1 MSAHPTAPPP
11 TTSHPTTSDRILAAA
26 EVLFAERGFAGTAV
40 RDIAARCDLNAASL
54 YNHFPSKQAL
64 YESVLERG
72 IRPLLE
78 EVVRA
83 ATTDETGPAF
93 GDRII
98 DALMA
103 HLERTPLLPR
113 LVQHEAVRGG
123 EHLATL
129 ARRWIRPLF
138 DQGLTALK
146 RSPATRRWADD
157 ELPLLIAA
165 YLHVVFGH
173 FAMAPLLAEVLDED
187 PLSPASVARQTRFLR
202 KLTHLLVALAPIDPE
217 GAPDEAE

>member
-1 MSAHPTAPPP
+1 MAEADS
-11 TTSHPTTSDRILAAA
+11 TTKQRILAAS
-26 EVLFAERGFAGTAV
+26 ESLFAERGFAGTAV
-40 RDIAARCDLNAASL
+40 RDIAARSGLNGASL

-64 YESVLERG
+64 YEAVLERG
-72 IRPLLE
+72 IRPLLQE
-78 EVVRA
+78 LIQAA
-83 ATTDETGPAF
+83 ATPDQSPAA

-98 DALMA
+98 GALMA
-103 HLERTPLLPR
+103 HLERTPHLPR

-123 EHLATL
+123 QHLQRL

-138 DQGLTALK
+138 EQGLAALK
-146 RSPATRRWADD
+146 ASPDARRWSDD

-187 PLSPASVARQTRFLR
+187 PLAPASLARQTRFLR
-202 KLTHLLVALAPIDPE
+202 KLSQLLVGPSAPHPE
-217 GAPDEAE
+217 GTPDEAQ

>member
-1 MSAHPTAPPP
+1 MAEADF
-11 TTSHPTTSDRILAAA
+11 TTKDRILASA
-26 EVLFAERGFAGTAV
+26 ELLFAERGFAGTAI
-40 RDIAARCDLNAASL
+40 RDIAARSGLNGASL

-64 YESVLERG
+64 YEAVLERG
-72 IRPLLE
+72 IHPLLE
-78 EVVRA
+78 ELVHAA
-83 ATTDETGPAF
+83 ATPDPSPAA
-93 GDRII
+93 GNRII
-98 DALMA
+98 GALMA

-123 EHLATL
+123 EHLGRL

-138 DQGLTALK
+138 EQGLAALK
-146 RSPATRRWADD
+146 ASPDARRWNED

-187 PLSPASVARQTRFLR
+187 PLAPASLARQTRFLR
-202 KLTHLLVALAPIDPE
+202 KLSQLLVGPSGPHPE
-217 GAPDEAE
+217 GSPHEAQ

>member
-1 MSAHPTAPPP
+1 MPVPAHPNPGP
-11 TTSHPTTSDRILAAA
+11 PTTSDRILVAA
-26 EVLFAERGFAGTAV
+26 EALFAERGFAGTAV
-40 RDIAARCDLNAASL
+40 RDIAARCGLNAASL

-72 IRPLLE
+72 IRPLLD

-83 ATTDETGPAF
+83 ATTDELGPAL

-103 HLERTPLLPR
+103 HLERTPHLPR

-146 RSPATRRWADD
+146 RTPNTLRWTDD

-173 FAMAPLLAEVLDED
+173 FAMAPLLSEVLDED

-202 KLTHLLVALAPIDPE
+202 KLTHLLVAPAPIDPQ
-217 GAPDEAE
+217 GDSDEAE

>member
-1 MSAHPTAPPP
+1 MAEVDSTKH
-11 TTSHPTTSDRILAAA
+11 RILVAA
-26 EVLFAERGFAGTAV
+26 ESLFAERGFAGTAI
-40 RDIAARCDLNAASL
+40 RDIAARSGLNGASL

-64 YESVLERG
+64 YEAVLERG
-72 IRPLLE
+72 IRPLLQE
-78 EVVRA
+78 LIQAA
-83 ATTDETGPAF
+83 ATPDQSPAA

-98 DALMA
+98 GALMA
-103 HLERTPLLPR
+103 HLERTPHLPR

-123 EHLATL
+123 EHLQRL

-138 DQGLTALK
+138 EQGLAALK
-146 RSPATRRWADD
+146 ASPDARRWSED

-187 PLSPASVARQTRFLR
+187 PLAPVSLARQTRFLR
-202 KLTHLLVALAPIDPE
+202 KLSQLLVGPSAPHPE
-217 GAPDEAE
+217 GTPDEAQ

>member
-1 MSAHPTAPPP
+1 MAQGDV
-11 TTSHPTTSDRILAAA
+11 TTKDRILAAA
-26 EVLFAERGFAGTAV
+26 ESLFAERGFDGAAI
-40 RDIAARCDLNAASL
+40 RDIAARSGINGASL

-64 YESVLERG
+64 YEAVLERG
-72 IRPLLE
+72 IRPLLGE
-78 EVVRA
+78 LIQAA
-83 ATTDETGPAF
+83 ATPDPSPAA

-98 DALMA
+98 GALMA

-123 EHLATL
+123 EHLVRL

-138 DQGLTALK
+138 DQGLAALK
-146 RSPATRRWADD
+146 ASPDARRWSED

-165 YLHVVFGH
+165 YLHLVFGH

-187 PLSPASVARQTRFLR
+187 PLAAASLARQTRFLR
-202 KLTHLLVALAPIDPE
+202 KLSQLLVGPAVPHPE
-217 GAPDEAE
+217 GSPHEAQ